1 MRSYRLRAK
10 LGVWKIRTTI
20 RKLKNW
26 LWTLVHV
33 NSVIKSYE
41 KEVNGYRKFIEQLLR
56 EVLGFPA
63 ATWEIIKDSPPTLKF
78 YLSKDPSKWATMTV
92 NPALWIE
99 VDLSNILNEPLE
111 LEIFKSDLVQ
121 TLIENTIEK
130 QHDVSVNVEFYYST
144 NQPVISFSGRD
155 VLQAG
160 DDVEHLVNAIIQ
172 TTLGTIY
179 DIKKQ
184 ILKSFADDPQRF
196 INAKVTANMLE
207 Q

>member
-1 MRSYRLRAK
+1 MRSFRLR
-10 LGVWKIRTTI
+10 VWKIRATI

-26 LWTLVHV
+26 LWTLVHA
-33 NSVIKSYE
+33 NSLIKSYE
-41 KEVNGYRKFIEQLLR
+41 EEVKGYRDFIEHLLR
-56 EVLGFPA
+56 EVFGFPIT
-63 ATWEIIKDSPPTLKF
+63 TWEITKDSHSPPTLKF

-130 QHDVSVNVEFYYST
+130 QHDVSVNVEFYYSN

-155 VLQAG
+155 VLLAG

-184 ILKSFADDPQRF
+184 ILKSFADDPQKF
-196 INAKVTANMLE
+196 INAKVAANMLE